1 MRDEKG
7 ARRGRINNITH
18 NTTTTPTTTTATPTH
33 LAAAEAPDVISTAPP
48 VDAVDDPPERER
60 TLPVPE
66 PLWVG
71 VGGRWVCV
79 GCVWG
84 WEGWVGEGGWVGG
97 VGERERERGRDREG
111 GCD

>member
-71 VGGRWVCV
+71 VGGV
-79 GCVWG
+79 GG
-84 WEGWVGEGGWVGG
+84 RGWVGG
-97 VGERERERGRDREG
+97 RGGRKRKRAREG
-111 GCD
+111 